1 MSSQPSDEFYGVL
14 LVDKPKGKTSFH
26 LVARLRRLTGV
37 KTIGHAGTLDP
48 FATGVMVLLIG
59 KPFTRLSD
67 KLLTADKEYVAE
79 LHLGITT
86 DSFDCDGEIQA
97 QSDKIPTLEEIE
109 ACLKSFQGEVD
120 QTPPMFSAK
129 KVNGK
134 KLYELARQGKTI
146 ERKSVKVTLETT
158 LISYQYPRLTLNVK
172 CSKGT
177 YIRSIAYDLGLML
190 GCGAH
195 LSNLRRLRSGS
206 FKIEDC
212 FDGHMLQQDGVSME
226 SIKNALIKNPLSE

>member
-1 MSSQPSDEFYGVL
+1 MSSEPSDEFYGVL

-67 KLLTADKEYVAE
+67 RLLTADKEYLAE

-86 DSFDCDGEIQA
+86 DSFDCDGEIQER
-97 QSDKIPTLEEIE
+97 SDNIPSLEEIKE
-109 ACLKSFQGEVD
+109 CLKSFQGEVD

-134 KLYELARQGKTI
+134 KLYELARQGKVI
-146 ERKSVKVTLETT
+146 ERKSVKVQLETT
-158 LISYQYPRLTLNVK
+158 LLSYQYPYLTLNVK

-177 YIRSIAYDLGLML
+177 YIRSISYDLGLML

-212 FDGHMLQQDGVSME
+212 FDGHVLQQDSVSME
-226 SIKNALIKNPLSE
+226 SIKDALIKNPLSE

>member
-1 MSSQPSDEFYGVL
+1 MTLQPSDEFYGVL
-14 LVDKPKGKTSFH
+14 LIDKPKGKTSFH

-59 KPFTRLSD
+59 KPYTRLSD

-86 DSFDCDGEIQA
+86 DSFDCDGNIQS
-97 QSDKIPTLEEIE
+97 QSDIVPTIAEITY
-109 ACLKSFQGEVD
+109 CLKSFQGEVD

-129 KVNGK
+129 KINGK
-134 KLYELARQGKTI
+134 KLYELARQGKTV
-146 ERKSVKVTLETT
+146 ERKSVKVNLETT
-158 LISYQYPRLTLNVK
+158 LISYNYPHLTINAK

-206 FKIEDC
+206 FKIDAC
-212 FDGHMLQQDGVSME
+212 FSGQTLQEDGVSLE
-226 SIKNALIKNPLSE
+226 AIKAALIKNPLSV